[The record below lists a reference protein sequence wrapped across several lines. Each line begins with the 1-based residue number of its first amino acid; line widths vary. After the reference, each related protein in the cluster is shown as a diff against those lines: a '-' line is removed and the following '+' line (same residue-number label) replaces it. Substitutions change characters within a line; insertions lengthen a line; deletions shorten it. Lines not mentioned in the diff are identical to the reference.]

1 MSKRTH
7 AEALETKQNILKA
20 AQKVFTQ
27 KGFAKASLSDIARE
41 ANVTRGAIYWH
52 FENKNELLAALCYE
66 AGKAANLSQFLRAA
80 SDENQ
85 RDPLGCLK
93 QWALGHFTD
102 DAEVVFSSSII
113 DIVDSV
119 ISSSDNSRNACDA
132 KAKLLELVVIRKYRI
147 EEALRGA
154 IRLMQLPPDVDV
166 ELAASLIESTL
177 FGLVN
182 AIRHGTS
189 VKPYSRYNVVI
200 DILFNQLANIK
211 RPSTRVF

>member
-20 AQKVFTQ
+20 AQKIFTQ

-66 AGKAANLSQFLRAA
+66 AGKAANLSQYLRAA

-119 ISSSDNSRNACDA
+119 ISSNDTSPNACDA

-154 IRLMQLPPDVDV
+154 VRQMQLPPDVDV
-166 ELAASLIESTL
+166 ELAASLLEATL

-182 AIRHGTS
+182 SIRHGTS
-189 VKPYSRYNVVI
+189 VKPYNRYNVVI
-200 DILFNQLANIK
+200 DLLFSQLANIK
-211 RPSTRVF
+211 RPSTRVY

>member
-1 MSKRTH
+1 MSKRSH
-7 AEALETKQNILKA
+7 AEALETKASILKA

-41 ANVTRGAIYWH
+41 VNLTRGAIYWH
-52 FENKNELLAALCYE
+52 FENKNEILAALCYE

-102 DAEVVFSSSII
+102 DAEVLFNSSII
-113 DIVDSV
+113 SIVDSV
-119 ISSSDNSRNACDA
+119 ISSNDTSHNTCDA
-132 KAKLLELVVIRKYRI
+132 KTKLLELFVIRKYRV

-154 IRLMQLPPDVDV
+154 VRQMQLPPDVDV
-166 ELAASLIESTL
+166 ELAASYIESTL
-177 FGLVN
+177 FGLMN
-182 AIRHGTS
+182 SIRHGMS
-189 VKPYSRYNVVI
+189 VKPYSRYNSII
-200 DILFNQLANIK
+200 DLMFDQLPNIK
-211 RPSTRVF
+211 RPTTRVY